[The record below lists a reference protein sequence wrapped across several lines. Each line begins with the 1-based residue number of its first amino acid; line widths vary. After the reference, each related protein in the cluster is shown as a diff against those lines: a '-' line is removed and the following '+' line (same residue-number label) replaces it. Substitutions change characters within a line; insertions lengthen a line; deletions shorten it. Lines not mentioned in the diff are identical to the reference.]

1 MEWIN
6 ESVLPGE
13 DVGLDRAQGSIFF
26 AGNATTILSCAGLT
40 ILTDR
45 NFLHRDG

>member
-26 AGNATTILSCAGLT
+26 AGNATTILSYAGLT